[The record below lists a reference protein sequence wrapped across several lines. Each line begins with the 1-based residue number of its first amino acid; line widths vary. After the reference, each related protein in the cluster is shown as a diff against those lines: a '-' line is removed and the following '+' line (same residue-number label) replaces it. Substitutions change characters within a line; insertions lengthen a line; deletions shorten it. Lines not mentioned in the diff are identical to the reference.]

1 MAYGTL
7 PRDTL
12 VPYVSGVIER
22 PRLLELL
29 ARARQHK
36 LTLVCAPPGYG
47 KTTLVAQF
55 AAQVP
60 DAIAWHTL
68 EERERDLP
76 NLFQRALQVLD
87 SVAPGMARLAPLPDM
102 TPAEM
107 AALVADF
114 LRENTSGHTL
124 YILDDIQIISES
136 PAVEYW
142 MQVLLE
148 RLPSNCHLIL
158 IGRVLPNLP
167 LTELIARGEVLAL
180 GQEQLRFSTPEI
192 LELAQVTPGSGVRS
206 LAEAEDLATRL
217 EGWPAGSVLALHPLP
232 TDLEQAILKGGKG
245 PEALFDS
252 LAASILEAQPP
263 GLREDRKSVV

>member
-1 MAYGTL
+1 MSATCL
-7 PRDTL
+7 PA
-12 VPYVSGVIER
+12 G
-22 PRLLELL
+22 
-29 ARARQHK
+29 A
-36 LTLVCAPPGYG
+36 
-47 KTTLVAQF
+47 
-55 AAQVP
+55 
-60 DAIAWHTL
+60 
-68 EERERDLP
+68 
-76 NLFQRALQVLD
+76 QVLD

-180 GQEQLRFSTPEI
+180 ARAASLHGS
-192 LELAQVTPGSGVRS
+192 ELAQVAGQWRRS
-206 LAEAEDLATRL
+206 LAKPKTGHAPGRV
-217 EGWPAGSVLALHPLP
+217 AGEVSALRHRPRRP
-232 TDLEQAILKGGKG
+232 RAK
-245 PEALFDS
+245 
-252 LAASILEAQPP
+252 AQPFDCWP
-263 GLREDRKSVV
+263 RPY